1 MRTSLDCITPRHPVI
16 SHTILKCISFP
27 AAVTAAASLAVAEQ
41 ASAIGLPWQEST
53 GGMVKGGGNSPK
65 SATRASME
73 SYTLE
78 GTKKQGITAK
88 SRKKMLAAAR
98 KKAAEAAS

>member
-1 MRTSLDCITPRHPVI
+1 MRTSLHCITLKHPI
-16 SHTILKCISFP
+16 APHAIITCFSLP

-78 GTKKQGITAK
+78 GTKKQGISAK

-98 KKAAEAAS
+98 KKASEAAS